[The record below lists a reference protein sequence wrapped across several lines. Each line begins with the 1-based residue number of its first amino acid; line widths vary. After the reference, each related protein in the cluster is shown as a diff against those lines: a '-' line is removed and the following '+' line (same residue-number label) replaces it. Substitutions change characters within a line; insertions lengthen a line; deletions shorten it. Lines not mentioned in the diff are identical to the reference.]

1 MELAQEVVNSGVE
14 WPENAM
20 SVMRDFDGEIKF
32 SSKTKGAIVKTPRG
46 IFMRGDDCLINNRM
60 VSEPPS
66 IQGTKG
72 CPEIITRDQYETF
85 YQLSK

>member
-1 MELAQEVVNSGVE
+1 MELAQEVMNSGVE

-46 IFMRGDDCLINNRM
+46 IYMRGEDCLINNLM
-60 VSEPPS
+60 VDEPPF
-66 IQGTKG
+66 IQGTKY
-72 CPEIITRDQYETF
+72 CPDIMTRDQYETF
-85 YQLSK
+85 YQLTK